1 MNDDFC
7 PSEDVMKDVFRFD
20 VINDLLRCPIVTEDQ
35 GEGPLHLIVCVC
47 VWVYHSVR
55 VNCGDVNSKRPSMYS
70 TLPKQTTQS
79 MWFET

>member
-47 VWVYHSVR
+47 V
-55 VNCGDVNSKRPSMYS
+55 CECTIQLG
-70 TLPKQTTQS
+70 
-79 MWFET
+79 